1 MLMTF
6 GMSLTK
12 SESLILMDESTGSI
26 DADVYVDVQ
35 MNDKIET
42 EHVTGSEKLL
52 LVIKVESVGSKENA
66 EGTLILK
73 ESKEEVE
80 DIWSEAEELVQTI
93 NHPAIMTSDSMV
105 NIDEAVVLLDT
116 KVNANVSGRN
126 KN

>member
-42 EHVTGSEKLL
+42 EHVTCSEKLL
-52 LVIKVESVGSKENA
+52 LVIKVESVCSKENA

-80 DIWSEAEELVQTI
+80 DIRSEAEELV
-93 NHPAIMTSDSMV
+93 
-105 NIDEAVVLLDT
+105 
-116 KVNANVSGRN
+116 
-126 KN
+126 

>member
-1 MLMTF
+1 MTF

-42 EHVTGSEKLL
+42 EHVTSSEKLL
-52 LVIKVESVGSKENA
+52 LVIKVESVCSKENA

-80 DIWSEAEELVQTI
+80 DIWSEAEELV
-93 NHPAIMTSDSMV
+93 
-105 NIDEAVVLLDT
+105 
-116 KVNANVSGRN
+116 
-126 KN
+126 